1 MPQSSFIRDLSILR
15 LETPMVVL
23 EKVARRQPLFF
34 DLLMSHTLISMDL
47 VALPLGPVANGF
59 PFFCT

>member
-34 DLLMSHTLISMDL
+34 DLLMSHH
-47 VALPLGPVANGF
+47 
-59 PFFCT
+59 